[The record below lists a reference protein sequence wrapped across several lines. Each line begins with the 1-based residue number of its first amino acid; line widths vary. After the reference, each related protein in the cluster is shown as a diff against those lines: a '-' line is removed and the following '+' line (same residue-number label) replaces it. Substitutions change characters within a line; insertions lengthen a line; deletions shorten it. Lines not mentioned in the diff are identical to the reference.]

1 MFKNIDTLM
10 KTIFAILMLLFV
22 GLFVWHGYSNEKKV
36 TTLTVTNA
44 AQERTITNQG
54 KAIDT
59 QAKVAT
65 ITEAANVAVQEKT
78 KQLVK
83 KQDVVTTRL
92 DQRTN
97 AIVQEF
103 ASKPSTVVNEVAK
116 QEKLSLARIDSLW
129 ESYCID
135 TTNLPECQPITDGE
149 NHA

>member
-10 KTIFAILMLLFV
+10 KTVFAILMLLFV
-22 GLFVWHGYSNEKKV
+22 ALFVWHGVSNEKKV
-36 TTLTVTNA
+36 TNLTVTNA
-44 AQERTITNQG
+44 AQERTITNQV

-59 QAKVAT
+59 QQKVAA
-65 ITEAANVAVQEKT
+65 ITETTNVAVQEKT

-83 KQDVVTTRL
+83 KQEVVSDRL
-92 DQRTN
+92 EQKTK
-97 AIVQEF
+97 AIKQEF

-135 TTNLPECQPITDGE
+135 TNNVPECQPITDGE